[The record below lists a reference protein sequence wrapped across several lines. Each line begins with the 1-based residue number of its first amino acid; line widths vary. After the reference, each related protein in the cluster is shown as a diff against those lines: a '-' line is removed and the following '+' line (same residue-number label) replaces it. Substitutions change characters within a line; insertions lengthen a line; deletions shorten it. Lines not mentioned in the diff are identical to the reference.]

1 MNINEIMQ
9 NRYYIERGNT
19 SNNGEIIDIEFYNP
33 VNRLTILYYPKVEMY
48 KFVYA
53 TKVGGFRFESG
64 KFGNIEI
71 DDLFNKVE
79 RMYYKYVE
87 ELRKLDEEKW
97 YG

>member
-1 MNINEIMQ
+1 MDIKEIMQ
-9 NRYYIERGNT
+9 NRHYIERGNT

-33 VNRLTILYYPKVEMY
+33 INRLTVLYYPKLEMY

-64 KFGNIEI
+64 KFGNIE
-71 DDLFNKVE
+71 DDEFFHKIE

-87 ELRKLDEEKW
+87 VLRKSDEE
-97 YG
+97 